1 LDAGQREVDIR
12 IGQAV
17 AEMVRAD
24 LMAELPER
32 ITDALAR
39 LEIHVPLA
47 GPMACKM
54 VADDLGD
61 AIVKLLRED
70 W

>member
-1 LDAGQREVDIR
+1 
-12 IGQAV
+12 
-17 AEMVRAD
+17 
-24 LMAELPER
+24 MAELPER
-32 ITDALAR
+32 ITDALTR